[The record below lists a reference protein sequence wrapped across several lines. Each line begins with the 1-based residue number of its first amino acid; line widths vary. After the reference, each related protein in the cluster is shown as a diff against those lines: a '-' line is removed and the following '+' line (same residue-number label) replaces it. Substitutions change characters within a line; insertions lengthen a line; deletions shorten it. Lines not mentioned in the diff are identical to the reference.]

1 MSETPNAS
9 PYITTNE
16 LAAIIRKRPEAVRMM
31 RSRGT
36 GPKGTRFGRDVL
48 YLRADVRAWLEEQ
61 RDTNPRLF
69 YRPEVQAWL
78 ANPQRQIT
86 ATAARPAASYTTRPR
101 PPRPNRKARGCG

>member
-16 LAAIIRKRPEAVRMM
+16 LGALIHKRPEAVRMM
-31 RSRGT
+31 RHRGT

-48 YLRADVRAWLEEQ
+48 YRRDDVRSWLEAQ
-61 RDTNPRLF
+61 RDVNPMLF

-78 ANPQRQIT
+78 TAEPLTNPSRRLT
-86 ATAARPAASYTTRPR
+86 ASAA
-101 PPRPNRKARGCG
+101 